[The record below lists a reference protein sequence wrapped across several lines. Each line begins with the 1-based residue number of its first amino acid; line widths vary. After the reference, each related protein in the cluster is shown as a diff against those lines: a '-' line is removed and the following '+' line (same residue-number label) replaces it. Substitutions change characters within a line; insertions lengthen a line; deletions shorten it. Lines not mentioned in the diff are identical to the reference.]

1 MTLLSVS
8 TVYSLYGVDCSLVSS
23 HRSYTRYFVSCLLCH
38 HVLVCMF
45 DRAYVGF
52 RCTWWFI

>member
-52 RCTWWFI
+52 RCTW